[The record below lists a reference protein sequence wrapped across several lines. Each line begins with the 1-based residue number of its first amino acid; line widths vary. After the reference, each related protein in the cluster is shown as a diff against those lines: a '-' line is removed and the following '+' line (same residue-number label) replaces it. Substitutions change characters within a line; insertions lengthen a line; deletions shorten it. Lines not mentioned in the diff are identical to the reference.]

1 MSTSPS
7 CYVESAHKRLPECYF
22 WDSFWDTLKMIEQIA
37 AQGRKPMLL
46 LYMGFYG
53 LLHCAEKGK
62 NGFESGPVRH
72 LSNAKIF
79 LSSPKKIQMSEN
91 PRVRQIAKA
100 IWTFGCAERPEGVKK
115 APRLLESFP
124 SGPPFVKC

>member
-1 MSTSPS
+1 
-7 CYVESAHKRLPECYF
+7 
-22 WDSFWDTLKMIEQIA
+22 
-37 AQGRKPMLL
+37 MLL

-100 IWTFGCAERPEGVKK
+100 IWTFGCAERPEGERK
-115 APRLLESFP
+115 APRLLESLIVESNLDVRLCRTP
-124 SGPPFVKC
+124 RRGEKSP